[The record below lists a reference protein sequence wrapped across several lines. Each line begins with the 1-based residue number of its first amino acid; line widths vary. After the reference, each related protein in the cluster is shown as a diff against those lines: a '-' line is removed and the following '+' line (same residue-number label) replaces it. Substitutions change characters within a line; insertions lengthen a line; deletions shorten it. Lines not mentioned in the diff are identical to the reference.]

1 MREETIERIF
11 RKTGKK
17 SKDYARNKSIIP
29 KIKKNESAQG
39 VTKNSQKVNNDNI
52 RKSKDDRND
61 ITLKNKADSIS
72 ITKHVANDEE
82 IAKKIDLE
90 NSESHNVNLDGGTF

>member
-1 MREETIERIF
+1 MREETIERVF
-11 RKTGKK
+11 RKTEKK
-17 SKDYARNKSIIP
+17 SKNYARNKSIMP
-29 KIKKNESAQG
+29 KIKKNESAQ
-39 VTKNSQKVNNDNI
+39 VITKNLQKINNDNI
-52 RKSKDDRND
+52 RKSKDNRND

-72 ITKHVANDEE
+72 IIKHVVNDEE

>member
-1 MREETIERIF
+1 MREETIERVF
-11 RKTGKK
+11 RKMGKK
-17 SKDYARNKSIIP
+17 SRDHARNKSIMP
-29 KIKKNESAQG
+29 KIKKNESTQG

-52 RKSKDDRND
+52 RKPKEDRND
-61 ITLKNKADSIS
+61 VALKNKADSIS
-72 ITKHVANDEE
+72 IIKHVVNDEE